1 MSKIDSAVRE
11 ILRMDVLASKDTW
24 LVGFHP
30 LIKVLVTIIYIVFTV
45 SFSQFQLEKLLLMI
59 LYPAV
64 LFILGEVSFREGIRR
79 LRIILPLVCLI
90 GIFNPIFDR
99 REVFIF
105 SGFVV
110 TSGMISMIT
119 LMIKGVLCVFAS
131 YLLIATT
138 RIEKI
143 CYGLRQI
150 HMPAVLVTQILLTYR
165 YISLLLSEAGKT
177 WQAYSLRAPEQKGIH
192 IKAWGSLLGGLL
204 LRSMDRA
211 SALYESMTLRGYHGE
226 FDYSNTIKMN
236 WKDMGYLT
244 IWCLIFVMIK
254 FI

>member
-1 MSKIDSAVRE
+1 MSKIESAVRE
-11 ILRMDVLASKDTW
+11 IYRMDELASKDTW
-24 LVGFHP
+24 LVSLHP
-30 LIKVLVTIIYIVFTV
+30 LVKVLVTIIYIVFTV

-64 LFILGEVSFREGIRR
+64 LFILGEVSFRESIRR

-99 REVFIF
+99 NEVFIF

-110 TSGMISMIT
+110 TSGMISMVT
-119 LMIKGVLCVFAS
+119 LMIKGVLCVLAS

-138 RIEKI
+138 RVEKI

-150 HMPAVLVTQILLTYR
+150 HVPAVLVTQILLTYR

-177 WQAYSLRAPEQKGIH
+177 WQAYSLRAPGQKGIH

-211 SALYESMTLRGYHGE
+211 SALYESMTLRGFHGE
-226 FDYSNTIKMN
+226 FSYSNTIPIR
-236 WKDMGYLT
+236 WKDVGYLI
-244 IWCLIFVMIK
+244 IWCLIFILIK
-254 FI
+254 YI